1 MPLIQCSECGRMVS
15 DRATECPHCG
25 CPIDVRMVTSPDP
38 VVIKNQKGSAPKW
51 QYAIIAALS
60 FAVVVVSVLL
70 IFGKS
75 KPEGADSTA
84 AAATSAGEPEKE
96 KTYALSTAELGW
108 LNVRQA
114 PSTTSKVVAKMRT
127 CVDVAEVLGKEDDWY
142 KVRFDGVVG
151 YLRGDFTYV
160 GNKEKIEE
168 YQNVLRMPTYK
179 QIKAMKEWA
188 PSGRDTRLYEGDLSP
203 LADFIPGMKFL
214 KCNIDYDYGP
224 YDAGC
229 ISNGDGVNSNYVSC
243 YGMNITDV
251 RMIDSRNVKFLTN
264 ESRACGVVVYSW
276 YGGVEEASSVDV
288 YFKDKVDADTFHRQ
302 MRSTEKLVKRYDEV
316 DEYESGVGIS
326 VVKKKGD
333 WYVVIIEDFW
343 SLILRDGEL

>member
-25 CPIDVRMVTSPDP
+25 CPIDVRMVTSPDL

-160 GNKEKIEE
+160 GDKEKIEE

-188 PSGRDTRLYEGDLSP
+188 PSGWDTRLYEGDLSP

-214 KCNIDYDYGP
+214 ECDIDNEVYGP
-224 YDAGC
+224 EDTGWYGSRVVA
-229 ISNGDGVNSNYVSC
+229 NYVSC
-243 YGMNITDV
+243 YGMNI
-251 RMIDSRNVKFLTN
+251 SNVILGQEIAFSTN
-264 ESRACGVVVYSW
+264 EPRACGVVVSYMADPSNT
-276 YGGVEEASSVDV
+276 VTRVDV
-288 YFKDKVDADTFHRQ
+288 YFKDKADADAFHRQ
-302 MRSTEKLVKRYDEV
+302 MKSSETLVRRYDNFEL
-316 DEYESGVGIS
+316 YENNLGSNG
-326 VVKKKGD
+326 VVKDGD
-333 WYVVIIEDFW
+333 WYMVDISDSF
-343 SLILRDGEL
+343 

>member
-127 CVDVAEVLGKEDDWY
+127 CVDVAEVLGKEDNWY

-160 GNKEKIEE
+160 GSLEEIET
-168 YQNVLRMPTYK
+168 YQNTLRMPTYK

-214 KCNIDYDYGP
+214 KCDIDNEVWEPEDTGWYGSRVI
-224 YDAGC
+224 A
-229 ISNGDGVNSNYVSC
+229 NYVSC
-243 YGMNITDV
+243 YGMNIT
-251 RMIDSRNVKFLTN
+251 NVILEQEIAFSTN
-264 ESRACGVVVYSW
+264 EPRACGVVVSYMADPSNT
-276 YGGVEEASSVDV
+276 VTRVDV
-288 YFKDKVDADTFHRQ
+288 YFKDKADADAFHRQ
-302 MRSTEKLVKRYDEV
+302 MKSTETLVRRYDNFEL
-316 DEYESGVGIS
+316 YENNLGSNG
-326 VVKKKGD
+326 VVKDGD
-333 WYVVIIEDFW
+333 WYMVDISDSF
-343 SLILRDGEL
+343 

>member
-38 VVIKNQKGSAPKW
+38 VVIKKQKGSAPKW

-108 LNVRQA
+108 LNVRQE

-188 PSGRDTRLYEGDLSP
+188 PSGWDTRLYEGDLSP

-214 KCNIDYDYGP
+214 KCDIDNEVYGP
-224 YDAGC
+224 EDTGWYGSRVIA
-229 ISNGDGVNSNYVSC
+229 NYVSC
-243 YGMNITDV
+243 YGMNI
-251 RMIDSRNVKFLTN
+251 SNVILGQEIAFSTN
-264 ESRACGVVVYSW
+264 EPRACGVVVSYMADPSNT
-276 YGGVEEASSVDV
+276 VTRVDV
-288 YFKDKVDADTFHRQ
+288 YFKDKADADAFHRQ
-302 MRSTEKLVKRYDEV
+302 MKSTETLVRRYDN
-316 DEYESGVGIS
+316 
-326 VVKKKGD
+326 
-333 WYVVIIEDFW
+333 F
-343 SLILRDGEL
+343 ELYGRRGKSPWIASMPPNQIY